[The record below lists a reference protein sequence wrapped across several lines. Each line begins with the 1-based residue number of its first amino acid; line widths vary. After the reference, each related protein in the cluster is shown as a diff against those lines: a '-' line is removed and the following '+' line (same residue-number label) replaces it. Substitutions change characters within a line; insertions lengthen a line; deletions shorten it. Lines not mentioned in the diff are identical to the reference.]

1 MVSIIKIDG
10 KEYKTFN
17 INEIVKVKLTQK
29 GKLIYSEHQI
39 EIQKRFNRDKIKID
53 LPLNAKIDNEGFS
66 SFQLWRFMEIFG
78 SHIYCGAE
86 PIIEECILYLPEEL
100 LHEK

>member
-1 MVSIIKIDG
+1 MKIGD

-17 INEIVKVKLTQK
+17 INDMIKVKLTQK
-29 GKLIYSEHQI
+29 GKLVYSEYQI

-53 LPLNAKIDNEGFS
+53 VPLNVEVDDEGFS
-66 SFQLWRFMEIFG
+66 SFKLWSFMEIFG
-78 SHIYCGAE
+78 SHMYCGCE
-86 PIIEECILYLPEEL
+86 SVIEGPILYLSEEL

>member
-1 MVSIIKIDG
+1 MKIDG

-53 LPLNAKIDNEGFS
+53 LPLNAKVDNEGFS
-66 SFQLWRFMEIFG
+66 SFQLWEFMKIFG
-78 SHIYCGAE
+78 SHMYCGAE
-86 PIIEECILYLPEEL
+86 PIIEECILYLPEGSL
-100 LHEK
+100 REK

>member
-1 MVSIIKIDG
+1 MKING

-29 GKLIYSEHQI
+29 GKIIYLEYQI
-39 EIQKRFNRDKIKID
+39 EIQKRFNRDGIKID
-53 LPLNAKIDNEGFS
+53 VPLNVEVNNEGFS

-78 SHIYCGAE
+78 SHMYCGAE
-86 PIIEECILYLPEEL
+86 PVIEGPILYLPEEL
-100 LHEK
+100 LHVKIKA

>member
-1 MVSIIKIDG
+1 MKIDG

-17 INEIVKVKLTQK
+17 INDIIKVKLTQK
-29 GKLIYSEHQI
+29 GKLIYLEYQI
-39 EIQKRFNRDKIKID
+39 EIQKRFDRDGIKIEV
-53 LPLNAKIDNEGFS
+53 PLNIEVDSEGFS

-78 SHIYCGAE
+78 SHMYCGAE
-86 PIIEECILYLPEEL
+86 PVIEGPILYLPEEL

>member
-1 MVSIIKIDG
+1 MKIND

-29 GKLIYSEHQI
+29 GKLVYLEHQI
-39 EIQKRFNRDKIKID
+39 ETQKRFDRDRIKID
-53 LPLNAKIDNEGFS
+53 VPLNVEVDSEGFS

-78 SHIYCGAE
+78 SHMYCGGE
-86 PIIEECILYLPEEL
+86 PIIEECILYLPERL
-100 LHEK
+100 LREK

>member
-1 MVSIIKIDG
+1 MKIND

-29 GKLIYSEHQI
+29 GKLVYLEHQI
-39 EIQKRFNRDKIKID
+39 EIQKRFNRDRIKID
-53 LPLNAKIDNEGFS
+53 VPLNVEVDSEGFS

-78 SHIYCGAE
+78 SHMYCGAE
-86 PIIEECILYLPEEL
+86 PVIEECVLYT
-100 LHEK
+100 

>member
-1 MVSIIKIDG
+1 MKIED

-39 EIQKRFNRDKIKID
+39 EIQKRFNRDKIK
-53 LPLNAKIDNEGFS
+53 N
-66 SFQLWRFMEIFG
+66 RFT
-78 SHIYCGAE
+78 S
-86 PIIEECILYLPEEL
+86 
-100 LHEK
+100 

>member
-1 MVSIIKIDG
+1 MKIGD

-17 INEIVKVKLTQK
+17 INDIIKVKLTQK
-29 GKLIYSEHQI
+29 GKLVYLEHQI

-53 LPLNAKIDNEGFS
+53 VPLNIEVDNEGFS

-78 SHIYCGAE
+78 SHMYCGAE
-86 PIIEECILYLPEEL
+86 PIIEGCILYLPEEL
-100 LHEK
+100 LREK

>member
-1 MVSIIKIDG
+1 MKINS

-53 LPLNAKIDNEGFS
+53 LPLNAKVDNEGFS
-66 SFQLWRFMEIFG
+66 SFQLWEFMKIFG
-78 SHIYCGAE
+78 SHMYCGAE
-86 PIIEECILYLPEEL
+86 TVIEECVLYLPEEL
-100 LHEK
+100 LREK